1 MISLLK
7 WISNFSKKLFI
18 VLAVYISIIAAFMY
32 LMTPNKVTPTQA
44 NYNKATLSPVYEAFY
59 SPDNNKTKQQ
69 KATNDLVKFVVCHAM
84 GEMCSPTQVPGSDEY
99 FAKSTLGGVTSYL
112 SMTYTNPPA
121 SGIYWAQ
128 EGMQKIGLA
137 PKTYAAE
144 GIGLAG
150 IKPFA
155 KIWTMF
161 RNMSYLLLTLLVVT
175 IGLMIMFRVKINP
188 QTVVTL
194 ESALP
199 RIVVTIV
206 LITFSFA
213 ISGFAIDLMYAVIL
227 AAVSIFSGIDPQHFN
242 AGELNSNYVTAGMS
256 TLWEGFFPSLDPV
269 NGNFI
274 SSARNPLG
282 QFVGLADLGSSLIN
296 VLPSVIGHTLRVVM
310 TGAITWIGVNVGLK
324 HEGSLFTPI
333 TKMLNNAAVFGNTV
347 GNIPQPVVY
356 YGLLTLIAAILIPFS
371 LTFGGG
377 WILAIVIW
385 FTLLALFFRIM
396 VMLFAAYLRVILYVI
411 FSPFLILTTA
421 IPGRNGFTQWLR
433 SLIGE
438 LSVFPTVIVLLLVG
452 RMIVMAFT
460 LNAGTVFGPGN
471 LDGDPGNTTGVWT
484 PPFLWGINQRSLA
497 IIIGMQLIFLIPQ
510 ICMLVRQKISGSKG
524 SALGGGAGVFFAG
537 LTGGIAGGMGGL
549 GKFQMLTYAS
559 NSIPGL
565 NRTGIGK
572 WLSSRAPS
580 HPPHGGGG
588 GH

>member
-1 MISLLK
+1 MISFLK
-7 WISNFSKKLFI
+7 WVSGFSKKLFI
-18 VLAVYISIIAAFMY
+18 ILAVYITIIAAFMY
-32 LMTPNKVTPTQA
+32 LMTPNKVAPTQA
-44 NYNKATLSPVYEAFY
+44 NYNKATLGPVYEAFND
-59 SPDNNKTKQQ
+59 PANNKTKQQ
-69 KATNDLVKFVVCHAM
+69 KATNDLVKFVVCRAM
-84 GEMCSPTQVPGSDEY
+84 GEMCSPTQVPGSDQY
-99 FAKSTLGGVTSYL
+99 FAKSALGGVTNYL
-112 SMTYTNPPA
+112 SMSYTNPPA

-161 RNMSYLLLTLLVVT
+161 RNISYLLLTLLVVT

-227 AAVSIFSGIDPQHFN
+227 GAVSIFSGIDPRHFN

-269 NGNFI
+269 NGNII

-296 VLPSVIGHTLRVVM
+296 VLPSIIGDSIRIL
-310 TGAITWIGVNVGLK
+310 GAGALTWVGINVGLRND
-324 HEGSLFTPI
+324 GVLAPI
-333 TKMLNNAAVFGNTV
+333 TKLLDNAAIFGNTA
-347 GNIPQPVVY
+347 GSIPQPVIY
-356 YGLLTLIAAILIPFS
+356 YTLLTLIMAILIPFT

-377 WILAIVIW
+377 WILAILIW
-385 FTLLALFFRIM
+385 FTLILLFFRIM
-396 VMLFAAYLRVILYVI
+396 IMLFTAYLRVILYVI
-411 FSPFLILTTA
+411 FAPFLILTTA

-433 SLIGE
+433 SLLGE
-438 LSVFPTVIVLLLVG
+438 LSVFPTVIILLLVG

-460 LNAGTVFGPGN
+460 LNAGTVFNPGN
-471 LDGDPGNTTGVWT
+471 FGDSTDTVWT

-510 ICMLVRQKISGSKG
+510 LSGLVRQRISGSKG
-524 SALGGGAGVFFAG
+524 SVMGGGAGVFFAG

-549 GKFQMLTYAS
+549 GRFQMLSYAS
-559 NSIPGL
+559 NVIPGL
-565 NRTGIGK
+565 NKTGVGR
-572 WLSSRAPS
+572 WLSSKAPS

-588 GH
+588 GGH

>member
-1 MISLLK
+1 
-7 WISNFSKKLFI
+7 
-18 VLAVYISIIAAFMY
+18 MY
-32 LMTPNKVTPTQA
+32 LMTPNKIAPTQA
-44 NYNKATLSPVYEAFY
+44 NYNKVTLNPVYAKFND
-59 SPDNNKTKQQ
+59 PANNKTKQQ
-69 KATNDLVKFVVCHAM
+69 RATNDLVKFVVCNAM

-99 FAKSTLGGVTSYL
+99 FAKSALGGVTNYL
-112 SMTYTNPPA
+112 SMSYTNPPA

-155 KIWTMF
+155 RIWTLF
-161 RNMSYLLLTLLVVT
+161 RNISYLLLTLLVVT

-199 RIVVTIV
+199 RIVVTII

-227 AAVSIFSGIDPQHFN
+227 GAVSIFSGIDPDHFN
-242 AGELNSNYVTAGMS
+242 AGRLNREYVTASFS
-256 TLWEGFFPSLDPV
+256 TLWEGFFPALD
-269 NGNFI
+269 
-274 SSARNPLG
+274 STRLSAKNPIG

-296 VLPSVIGHTLRVVM
+296 VLPSVIGHSLRVIM
-310 TGAITWIGVNVGLK
+310 GAGLTYLAL
-324 HEGSLFTPI
+324 GMAFRDAGGLLTPI
-333 TKMLNNAAVFGNTV
+333 TKLLNNVGFFGNT
-347 GNIPQPVVY
+347 GGELAHPVIY
-356 YGLLTLIAAILIPFS
+356 YTLLTLIIAVLIPFS
-371 LTFGGG
+371 VTFGGG

-396 VMLFAAYLRVILYVI
+396 VMLFSSYLRVLLYVI
-411 FSPFLILTTA
+411 FGPFLILTTA

-433 SLIGE
+433 SLLGE
-438 LSVFPTVIVLLLVG
+438 LSVFPTVIILLLVG

-460 LNAGTVFGPGN
+460 LNAGTAYGPGN
-471 LDGDPGNTTGVWT
+471 FDGDPGNTTGVWT

-510 ICMLVRQKISGSKG
+510 ICGLVRQKISGSKG

-537 LTGGIAGGMGGL
+537 LTGGIAGSLGGA
-549 GKFQMLTYAS
+549 GKYQQVALLA
-559 NSIPGL
+559 NVIPGL
-565 NRTGIGK
+565 KNSEFVKKNLKVPG
-572 WLSSRAPS
+572 
-580 HPPHGGGG
+580 HGGG
-588 GH
+588 HS